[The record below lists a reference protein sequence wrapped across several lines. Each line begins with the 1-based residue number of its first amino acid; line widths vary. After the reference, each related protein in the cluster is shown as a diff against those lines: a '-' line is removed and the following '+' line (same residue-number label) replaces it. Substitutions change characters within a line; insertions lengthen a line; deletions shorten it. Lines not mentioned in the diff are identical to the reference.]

1 MDVKHLLLD
10 ALKRLLASRSID
22 EISVAEIVEAAGVGR
37 STFYKHYLDK
47 YDLLQKLF
55 IEMCGDACGH
65 VWETEHSYSKVALAF
80 LEYTD
85 ANKELMRNAFRSTD
99 VNSLR
104 ESYGEMAKSFLE
116 QALRYGGADLSGSEI
131 KLLIEVYIRGTASL
145 VADWIMGKIEI
156 PRKSF
161 IVFQARAMPVELR
174 HFVD

>member
-1 MDVKHLLLD
+1 
-10 ALKRLLASRSID
+10 
-22 EISVAEIVEAAGVGR
+22 
-37 STFYKHYLDK
+37 
-47 YDLLQKLF
+47 
-55 IEMCGDACGH
+55 
-65 VWETEHSYSKVALAF
+65 
-80 LEYTD
+80 
-85 ANKELMRNAFRSTD
+85 MRNAFRSTD